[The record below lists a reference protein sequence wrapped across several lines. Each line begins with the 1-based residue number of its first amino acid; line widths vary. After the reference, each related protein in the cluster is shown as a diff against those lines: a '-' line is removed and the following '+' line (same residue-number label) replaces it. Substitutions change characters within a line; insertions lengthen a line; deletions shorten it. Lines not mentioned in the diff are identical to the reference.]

1 MTWLDRPTG
10 GFEVFFNRDERR
22 TRLPAIPPAERTA
35 GDTRFL
41 APLDGDF
48 GGTWLQANEW
58 GVVLALLNG
67 RAASGTSARA
77 AEHTSRGLL
86 VTSLADSRS
95 TADAAR
101 RLHGVDLARFRPF
114 VLVLL
119 DAAGDRRI
127 ATCRAGTLAVDPD
140 ADLALPV
147 VSSSFD
153 TEEVVRGRRLR
164 FHELITASGRVEH
177 REIHLAYHADHSP
190 TAGPRSVCMHRP
202 DAETVSFSRIEVDP
216 RSIRFHYTPVSPCRG
231 IGEAPAVTL
240 ARRFVGSDPAQ

>member
-1 MTWLDRPTG
+1 MTWLDRPSG

-22 TRLPAIPPAERTA
+22 TRLPATPPAARLA
-35 GDTRFL
+35 DDTRFL

-48 GGTWLQANEW
+48 GGTWLAANEW

-67 RAASGTSARA
+67 AAPSGASARSF
-77 AEHTSRGLL
+77 TSRGLL
-86 VTSLADSRS
+86 VTSLAASRS
-95 TADAAR
+95 TAEAVD
-101 RLHGVDLARFRPF
+101 RLSRVDLAQFRPF
-114 VLVLL
+114 LLVVL

-127 ATCRAGTLAVDPD
+127 ASLRSGTLALDPD

-164 FHELITASGRVEH
+164 FHELLGAAGKGERRAV
-177 REIHLAYHADHSP
+177 HLTYHADHAP

-202 DAETVSFSRIEVDP
+202 DAETVSFSRIEVEP
-216 RSIRFHYTPVSPCRG
+216 RAIRFLYWPVSPCRAL
-231 IGEAPAVTL
+231 GEPSV
-240 ARRFVGSDPAQ
+240 ARLPRGPGSDPGV